1 MISIERIKF
10 KYNKGR
16 EGLREVK
23 DLFDST
29 HTKTMPH
36 DGMSCHGPADASE
49 MTLYEKVLQMHI
61 VTLTELT
68 GRYRVTRYSRH
79 LEDSLR
85 KFPVGGFLLY
95 DRSLKTASQVL
106 SLTSDMQNYY
116 REQTGLALFVC
127 VDEEGGV
134 ATRVGRQ
141 GFPGAPHPPGMGQ
154 LSALPDAEF
163 QIRRCGDIIGNYLHK
178 YGFNVDFAPIADVV
192 TNGYNTFL
200 KNRAFGTDPEEV
212 KKLVYLFSEQLLA
225 HGVLPCYKHF
235 PGIGGTNDNSH
246 FSYAT
251 VNRTLEE
258 FEAAEFVPFRDAC
271 EKGIPFIMAGHVLV
285 PAISGTERPASLSK
299 IMLTDILRNKM
310 DFQGIIICDAL
321 VMDAIR
327 NDFSSCRASVEAIKA
342 GCDMVMKPGNFR
354 GSVNAVI
361 EAVESG
367 EISEERLNES
377 VNRILRTKRLL

>member
-16 EGLREVK
+16 EGLREIK
-23 DLFDST
+23 DLFEST
-29 HTKTMPH
+29 HTSTMPH
-36 DGMSCHGPADASE
+36 DVMSCHGASDASE

-79 LEDSLR
+79 LEESLR
-85 KFPVGGFLLY
+85 KFPVGGVLLY
-95 DRSLKTASQVL
+95 DRSLKTASQVI
-106 SLTSDMQNYY
+106 SLTSGMQNHY

-141 GFPGAPHPPGMGQ
+141 GFPEAPHPPGMGQ
-154 LSALPDAEF
+154 LAALPDAEM

-178 YGFNVDFAPIADVV
+178 YGFNVDFAPVADVV
-192 TNGYNTFL
+192 TNGHNTFL
-200 KNRAFGTDPEEV
+200 KKRAFGTDPEEV
-212 KKLVYLFSEQLLA
+212 KKLVYIFSEQLLA
-225 HGVLPCYKHF
+225 HDVLPCYKHF

-258 FEAAEFVPFRDAC
+258 FEAVEFVPFRDAC

-285 PAISGTERPASLSK
+285 PEISGHERPASLSK
-299 IMLTDILRNKM
+299 IMLTDILRNRFG
-310 DFQGIIICDAL
+310 FQGIIICDAL

-327 NDFSSCRASVEAIKA
+327 NDFSSCRAGVEAIKA

-361 EAVESG
+361 EAVEIG
-367 EISEERLNES
+367 EISEDRINES